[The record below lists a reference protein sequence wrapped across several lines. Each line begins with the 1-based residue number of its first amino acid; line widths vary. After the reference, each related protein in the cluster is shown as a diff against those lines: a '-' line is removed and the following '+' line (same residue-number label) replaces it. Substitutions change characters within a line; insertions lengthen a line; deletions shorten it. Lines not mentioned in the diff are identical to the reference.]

1 VETTYHGVQIRI
13 SIGSMQVLD
22 LLSMVSFLTQAY
34 ILCKVPTMLCGFFLL
49 HCAGHLSK
57 VYSGMVFATWNVTQ
71 QMVHAVMHMVCSSIF
86 FDNLAGAD
94 GCITLE
100 TLRQK
105 LAHSLHGNSQLDE
118 IELRGLSFFCLKA
131 ARNIEQHRYSKPV
144 AHVKRTAIKYMSKY
158 ISRMRGTNSTSGS
171 DNGSVPD
178 CHHVSNSSIKNEDS
192 ENAVLDMNQFMMSM
206 CVTGDMSVRD
216 VLQVFDVDR
225 KRGFVEQFLLSNFIR
240 EELEYVQKLRRPCE
254 ASQMRVSHLH
264 ADEWQDKGPMCFQN
278 RGGMID
284 SQPDTFDGEKTTGS
298 ARTTHL
304 HADELQNNG
313 LSVCEGRRGMMDSQP
328 DNFDDEKTTGSARTL
343 DLHADELQ
351 IKGPPVCE
359 GRRGVIDSEAEKPD
373 SEKTAGSDRI
383 ELRIG

>member
-1 VETTYHGVQIRI
+1 
-13 SIGSMQVLD
+13 
-22 LLSMVSFLTQAY
+22 
-34 ILCKVPTMLCGFFLL
+34 
-49 HCAGHLSK
+49 
-57 VYSGMVFATWNVTQ
+57 
-71 QMVHAVMHMVCSSIF
+71 
-86 FDNLAGAD
+86 
-94 GCITLE
+94 
-100 TLRQK
+100 
-105 LAHSLHGNSQLDE
+105 
-118 IELRGLSFFCLKA
+118 
-131 ARNIEQHRYSKPV
+131 
-144 AHVKRTAIKYMSKY
+144 
-158 ISRMRGTNSTSGS
+158 
-171 DNGSVPD
+171 
-178 CHHVSNSSIKNEDS
+178 
-192 ENAVLDMNQFMMSM
+192 
-206 CVTGDMSVRD
+206 

-313 LSVCEGRRGMMDSQP
+313 LSVCEGRRGIMDSQP

-383 ELRIG
+383 ELRIGSERAQGIDNVQEDLHYRLLECQTRITAYAQQGQEVAQRLKSSEQQLADCSENVHYVEQLCKKTIAALKILHQIPNEVTECTHNSL